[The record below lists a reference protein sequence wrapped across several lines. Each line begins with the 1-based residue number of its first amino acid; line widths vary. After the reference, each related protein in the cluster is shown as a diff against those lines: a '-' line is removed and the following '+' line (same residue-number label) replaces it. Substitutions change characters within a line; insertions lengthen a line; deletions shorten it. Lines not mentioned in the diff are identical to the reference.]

1 MAEKRKGCPSNLR
14 GAFTPEEARDFGR
27 RGGLASAAKKREQK
41 RLKELAQAL
50 LQAPSQDDPSRTN
63 GEALLIAMIETAL
76 AGDVKAFLAIRDTAG
91 EKPVEEHATEVSGGL
106 SFSWSSTPEKHE
118 ED

>member
-1 MAEKRKGCPSNLR
+1 MAEKRKGRPSNLR

-50 LQAPSQDDPSRTN
+50 LQAPSQDDPSRTR
-63 GEALLIAMIETAL
+63 LLRPRASYPSNAD
-76 AGDVKAFLAIRDTAG
+76 ASVG
-91 EKPVEEHATEVSGGL
+91 
-106 SFSWSSTPEKHE
+106 STP
-118 ED
+118 

>member
-1 MAEKRKGCPSNLR
+1 MAEKRKGRVSNLR
-14 GAFTPEEARDFGR
+14 PLTTEKAREIGR
-27 RGGLASAAKKREQK
+27 LGGIASGVKKREQK

-50 LQAPSQDDPSRTN
+50 LQAPSQGDPSITN
-63 GEALLIAMIETAL
+63 GEALIVAMINTAL
-76 AGDVKAFLAIRDTAG
+76 AGDVKAFVAVRDTAG
-91 EKPVEEHATEVSGGL
+91 EKPVEERATELSGGL

>member
-1 MAEKRKGCPSNLR
+1 MAEKKKRGANLR
-14 GAFTPEEARDFGR
+14 PLTTEKAREIGR
-27 RGGLASAAKKREQK
+27 LGGIASGVKKREQK

-50 LQAPSQDDPSRTN
+50 LQAPSQDDPSITN
-63 GEALLIAMIETAL
+63 GEALIVAMINTAL
-76 AGDVKAFLAIRDTAG
+76 AGDVKAFVAVRDTAG
-91 EKPVEEHATEVSGGL
+91 EKPVEEHATELSGGL